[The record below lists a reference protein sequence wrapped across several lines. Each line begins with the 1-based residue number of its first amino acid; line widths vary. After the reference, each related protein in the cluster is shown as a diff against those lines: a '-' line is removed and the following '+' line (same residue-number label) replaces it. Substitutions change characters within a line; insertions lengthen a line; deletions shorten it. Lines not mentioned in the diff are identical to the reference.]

1 MPTQQTNRLISRRN
15 FNTAIATSAILKSGT
30 CSAQDQIESKTNWI
44 DAHAHVWHPDT
55 ERYPI
60 SRNYKIEDMQPKS
73 FTEKELIS
81 HCKPAG
87 VNRIVLIQMSFYEYD
102 HRYMEEVMRANPNRF
117 SGVSLIDWNQ
127 RRLQAE
133 VKKHRRAGM
142 RGFRMHSRGD
152 AGRWPS
158 DANVRKLWSLA
169 ADYDL
174 AICPLINPE
183 DLEHIESLCKQ
194 FPKTKVVIDHFARI
208 GVGGQIDEDRI
219 QLLCRL
225 ANHPQ
230 THVKTSA
237 FYALGKGKPPY
248 LDLLPMIQRIV
259 SAYGAE
265 RLMWASDC
273 PYQVQAPHTYQDSLD
288 LINKHANFLST
299 DDKTAILSS
308 TAEKIFF

>member
-133 VKKHRRAGM
+133 VRNTAVPGCVDSACTRAETLAGGRRIPMLGNS
-142 RGFRMHSRGD
+142 G
-152 AGRWPS
+152 
-158 DANVRKLWSLA
+158 VSLQTMT
-169 ADYDL
+169 L
-174 AICPLINPE
+174 
-183 DLEHIESLCKQ
+183 Q
-194 FPKTKVVIDHFARI
+194 F
-208 GVGGQIDEDRI
+208 
-219 QLLCRL
+219 
-225 ANHPQ
+225 
-230 THVKTSA
+230 
-237 FYALGKGKPPY
+237 AL
-248 LDLLPMIQRIV
+248 
-259 SAYGAE
+259 
-265 RLMWASDC
+265 
-273 PYQVQAPHTYQDSLD
+273 
-288 LINKHANFLST
+288 
-299 DDKTAILSS
+299 
-308 TAEKIFF
+308 